1 MKHVEI
7 DKILAYLKKKRLLS
21 AVEITFCDT
30 TQQRSVY
37 KLRCRLP
44 PDRYQLYIRII
55 QTPTELIYSYQLFT
69 DHPIVRWDNAPHF
82 PNISSFPHH
91 FHDQSDIVHSSP
103 LQGDIFADLEIVLPE
118 VLDVIQKQE
127 GI

>member
-1 MKHVEI
+1 MKHIEI
-7 DKILAYLKKKRLLS
+7 DQVFAYLKKKRLIS

-37 KLRCRLP
+37 RLRCRLTP
-44 PDRYQLYIRII
+44 ATYQLFIRII
-55 QTPTELIYSYQLFT
+55 QTPTELVYSYQLFT

-82 PNISSFPHH
+82 PNIPAFPHH
-91 FHDQSDIVHSSP
+91 FHDQSDTVHSSP
-103 LQGDIFADLEIVLPE
+103 LQGDIFADLEIVLSD
-118 VLDVIQKQE
+118 VLDMVQKQD

>member
-1 MKHVEI
+1 MLMTLAIFFSICFAFFFFCHVFI
-7 DKILAYLKKKRLLS
+7 CS
-21 AVEITFCDT
+21 
-30 TQQRSVY
+30 
-37 KLRCRLP
+37 
-44 PDRYQLYIRII
+44 LYIFAYKR
-55 QTPTELIYSYQLFT
+55 
-69 DHPIVRWDNAPHF
+69 
-82 PNISSFPHH
+82 FPHH